1 MTSQL
6 ESSDEGG
13 DASHGISAWDAAVA
27 AGLDM
32 SLVEVSLRKTPWERM
47 RDHDA
52 ALRLAE
58 LLGEAKFRGHE
69 PA

>member
-1 MTSQL
+1 MSSQ
-6 ESSDEGG
+6 SKAPDEGR

-47 RDHDA
+47 LDHDA
-52 ALRLAE
+52 ALRLAQ
-58 LLGEAKFRGHE
+58 LLGQAKLQGHE